1 MSEMIQY
8 KCPCCNGAIEFDSTA
23 QKMKCPYCD
32 TEFETETLKQ
42 VDEALSAEGDELDW
56 ASSGQSEWTQD
67 GMMLYSCTSCGGE
80 LICHETTAATFCPYC
95 NNPVILSG
103 RLSGQLKPDL
113 VIPFK
118 LDKEA
123 AKKALFAHLKGKTLL
138 PSSFKDQNRIDEIK
152 GVYVPFWL
160 FNANAEAHMRY
171 HATRVHTWS
180 DSRYIYTKT
189 SHYMLVRN
197 GNLSFANIPV
207 DGSSKMDD
215 DLMESLE
222 PFDFSQAVDFQ
233 SAYLAGYL
241 ADKYD
246 VDKDACQGN
255 ANTRLKS
262 STEQKFYSTTAGYA
276 SVIPENTSV
285 KLSDSSVRYALL
297 PVWILN
303 TTYKDKKYTFAM
315 NGQTG
320 KMVGD
325 LPMDTGK
332 FWGWLL
338 GLTVGIAAVAFG
350 LWQLA
355 GLF

>member
-56 ASSGQSEWTQD
+56 ASSEQSEWTQD

-80 LICHETTAATFCPYC
+80 LICHETTAATFCPFC

-103 RLSGQLKPDL
+103 RLSGQLRPDL

-138 PSSFKDQNRIDEIK
+138 PSAFKDQNRIDEIK

-338 GLTVGIAAVAFG
+338 GLTAGIAAVAFG